1 MRKYECLY
9 IIDAELEDEAIQAE
23 VDKYAQ
29 LLEKHECEEIS
40 IDAWGK
46 RRLAYEIRKKRE
58 GYYVLME
65 YNGPA
70 DFVSELERLMGID
83 EKVMK
88 YLVTKKEK

>member
-9 IIDAELEDEAIQAE
+9 IIDADLEEEAIQAV
-23 VDKYAQ
+23 VDKYSA
-29 LLEKHECEEIS
+29 LLEKNGCEEINV
-40 IDAWGK
+40 DAWGK

-65 YNGPA
+65 YAGPA
-70 DFVSELERLMGID
+70 DFVSELERLMRID

-88 YLVTKKEK
+88 YLVTKRD

>member
-9 IIDAELEDEAIQAE
+9 IIDPDLEEEVIQGV
-23 VDKYAQ
+23 VDKYSQ
-29 LLEKHECEEIS
+29 LLESHECDEITV
-40 IDAWGK
+40 DAWGK
-46 RRLAYEIRKKRE
+46 RKLAYEIRKKRE

-88 YLVTKKEK
+88 YLVTRKDK